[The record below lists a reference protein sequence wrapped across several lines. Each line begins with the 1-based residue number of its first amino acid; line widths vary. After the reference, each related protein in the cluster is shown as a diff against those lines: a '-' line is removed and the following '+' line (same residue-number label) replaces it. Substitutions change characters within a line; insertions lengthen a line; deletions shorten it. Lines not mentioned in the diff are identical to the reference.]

1 MRKTKGRKICIICE
15 GYEEFDYIETLKSKG
30 IFSNVY
36 NFVTVNAKS
45 INTIIARY
53 QDRFQSSA
61 YSLVLIFCDT
71 DKGPSDKYKEIKQ
84 EINRFHRK
92 DVADEIIIFGN
103 PCTMQIILSH
113 FAKIKITSQSKS
125 VNSKFIKE
133 YIGIDN
139 YKATEQ
145 QRKELFGK
153 IKRSNY
159 EKMKEN
165 VAKLSTND
173 EDVSSTNILKFVE
186 RFESEDDTWIDE
198 LNNKLMPKYYE

>member
-30 IFSNVY
+30 MFSNVY
-36 NFVTVNAKS
+36 NFITVNAKS

-71 DKGPSDKYKEIKQ
+71 DKGPSDKYKEIKK
-84 EINRFHRK
+84 EINKLHGK
-92 DVADEIIIFGN
+92 DIADEIVIFGN

-113 FAKIKITSQSKS
+113 FAEIKLTSQSKS

-133 YIGIDN
+133 YVGIDN
-139 YKATEQ
+139 YKATDE

-165 VAKLSTND
+165 VAKLSIND
-173 EDVSSTNILKFVE
+173 ENVSSTNILKFVKK
-186 RFESEDDTWIDE
+186 FENDDDSWIDE
-198 LNNKLMPKYYE
+198 INSKL

>member
-30 IFSNVY
+30 MFSNAY
-36 NFVTVNAKS
+36 NFITVNAKS

-71 DKGPSDKYKEIKQ
+71 DKGPSDKYKEIKK
-84 EINRFHRK
+84 EINKLYGK
-92 DVADEIIIFGN
+92 DIADEIVIFGN

-113 FAKIKITSQSKS
+113 FAEIKLTSQSKS

-133 YIGIDN
+133 YVGIDN
-139 YKATEQ
+139 YKATDE

-165 VAKLSTND
+165 VAKLSTSD
-173 EDVSSTNILKFVE
+173 EDISSTNILKFVE
-186 RFESEDDTWIDE
+186 RFENDDDSWIDE
-198 LNNKLMPKYYE
+198 INSNVFNE